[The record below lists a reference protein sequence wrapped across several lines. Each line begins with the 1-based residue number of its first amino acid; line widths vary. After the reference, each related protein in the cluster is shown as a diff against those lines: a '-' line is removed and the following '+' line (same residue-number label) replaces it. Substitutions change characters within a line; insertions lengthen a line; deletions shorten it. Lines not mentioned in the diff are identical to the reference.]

1 MTSHTH
7 RIREIQC
14 VSSQQRFLQ
23 ARIDAEKK
31 ARQLLDRRAG
41 RFTKEE
47 LCRFLDLCNTE
58 IVPPNAFSNE
68 LRTRETKT
76 RFQQSFIGQNRCL
89 MLDTLEVCNKWISCL
104 WKAKGTE
111 QDILDAFWQH
121 SDDMKGA
128 GTGLPTMILYLKRP
142 KTHSVWLVSFNKPLT
157 DITGQ
162 TLPTRRTANNYSF
175 YNRVVN
181 EQLRKPY
188 RLKPQEIDYVLY
200 RLSADV

>member
-1 MTSHTH
+1 MTSLAH
-7 RIREIQC
+7 RIREIQR
-14 VSSQQRFLQ
+14 VSGQQRFLQ

-31 ARQLLDRRAG
+31 ACQLLDRRAG

-47 LCRFLDLCNTE
+47 FCRFLDLCNAE
-58 IVPPNAFSNE
+58 IVPP
-68 LRTRETKT
+68 RTRETKT

-89 MLDTLEVCNKWISCL
+89 MLDALKTCNDLIVSL
-104 WKAKGTE
+104 WKAEGNE
-111 QDILDAFWQH
+111 HDILDSFWCH
-121 SDDMKGA
+121 SDVKGA

-142 KTHSVWLVSFNKPLT
+142 KTHSVWLVSFNEPMS

-162 TLPTRRTANNYSF
+162 TLPTRRTANDYSF

-181 EQLRKPY
+181 ERLRKPY

-200 RLSADV
+200 RLSADA